1 MTDGSTLNHTL
12 VITDSVS
19 QLKPLVPGEIR
30 FHRGAKS
37 DEINKVTHWGGQ
49 RRLQSRQLSTVTY
62 DYKAPSNS
70 KATNTYTQPGLGAVP
85 DQLEVYEYTGPYTY
99 LERERGDT
107 LAKIKV
113 EAWESQAKRYFAWSS
128 VPALAAGVGRWFS
141 LADHADHDSDEEEGR
156 QFMVIRLQWY
166 IENNLPFSTTV
177 NHYPGS
183 LESRIADAKR
193 QTAAS
198 DKVLNEQSGYFV
210 NSIEVQRRSVEY
222 RSPLVHA
229 KPEMHP
235 QIAVV
240 VGPESE
246 EIYTDAL
253 NRVKIKFPW
262 NRLNPGD
269 EKASCWVRVSYP
281 NAGQGYGALHVPRIK
296 MEVIVTFLGG
306 DPDRPIITGRVYNT
320 EQAPD
325 WHTDGKLSGYKSK
338 EYKGSGFTQLVMD
351 DNTNQNRVQLYSTNT
366 NAQLNLGYLVG
377 QQGNKRGP
385 FYGSGFALNTDAF
398 GAVTASQGLYLGTF
412 GRPGSQ
418 LDVREAEQQLETS
431 QNLAKSLSETSIKG
445 NAEALDAQESLQK
458 FAEATKDN
466 YKGDGQQQ
474 ANRFKEPIL
483 LAAAKAGIGLTTP
496 KSTHIHSGED
506 ITMSSGKDSNLAVG
520 KSFVA
525 SIKEKLSLFA
535 YNGGMKFFAA
545 KGKVEIQAQSDN
557 LDIIA
562 ERVLRLMSTTE
573 NIEIWAKNEITIGA
587 GGSAIKINGSGITD
601 MTSGQR
607 IIHQSEFSLTSAK
620 AMPFTMP
627 TLPKAICLECL
638 MKRATS
644 RSAFMNKG
652 TQ

>member
-1 MTDGSTLNHTL
+1 M
-12 VITDSVS
+12 ITDSVS
-19 QLKPLVPGEIR
+19 QLKPLVPEEIQ

-37 DEINKVTHWGGQ
+37 DEIDKITHWGGQ

-62 DYKAPSNS
+62 DYKAPSNQ
-70 KATNTYTQPGLGAVP
+70 KATNTYTQPGHGEVP

-113 EAWESQAKRYFAWSS
+113 EGWESQAKRYFAWSS
-128 VPALAAGVGRWFS
+128 VPGMAAGVGRWFS
-141 LADHADHDSDEEEGR
+141 LADHADHNSDEAEGR
-156 QFMVIRLQWY
+156 QFMVISLHWY
-166 IENNLPFSTTV
+166 IENNLPFSTRV

-183 LESRIADAKR
+183 LEGRIADAKR

-222 RSPLVHA
+222 RSPLVHT

-281 NAGQGYGALHVPRIK
+281 NAGQGYGGLHVPRIK

-398 GAVTASQGLYLGTF
+398 GAITANKGLYISTF

-418 LDVREAEQQLETS
+418 LDVRDAEQQLETS
-431 QNLAKSLSETSIKG
+431 QNLAKSLSETSSKA
-445 NAEALDAQESLQK
+445 NAETLDAQESLQK
-458 FAEATKDN
+458 FAEATQDS
-466 YKGDGQQQ
+466 YDGDGQQQ

-483 LAAAKAGIGLTTP
+483 LAAAQGGIGLTTP

-525 SIKEKLSLFA
+525 SIREKLSLFA

-562 ERVLRLMSTTE
+562 EKVLRLISTTE

-601 MTSGQR
+601 ITSGQR

-620 AMPFTMP
+620 AMPFAMP

-638 MKRATS
+638 MKRAMS